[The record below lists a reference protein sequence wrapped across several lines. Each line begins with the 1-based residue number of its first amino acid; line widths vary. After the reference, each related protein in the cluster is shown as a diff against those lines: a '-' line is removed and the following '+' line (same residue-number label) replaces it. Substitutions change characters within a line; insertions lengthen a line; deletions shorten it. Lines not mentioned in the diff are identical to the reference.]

1 MTTSNPTIVDA
12 TELANLRA
20 QLGAIHSRLAQGGP
34 LSGATRHALLEA
46 CEAAIPEL
54 KLLRPPGAVPAPSA
68 LLEVP
73 AWLLRETYAV
83 QHSPNCSKPYLV
95 RLIGPTK
102 GQLDLKPYAWENET
116 KDALGFGVT
125 LAEAAENA
133 RQAQQA
139 TKAALKAGAAAC

>member
-20 QLGAIHSRLAQGGP
+20 QLGAIHCRLAHGGP
-34 LSGATRHALLEA
+34 LSGATIQSILEA
-46 CEAAIPEL
+46 CEATIPEL

-68 LLEVP
+68 QIEVP
-73 AWLLRETYAV
+73 AWLLNEVYAV
-83 QHSPNCSKPYLV
+83 QYSPNCPKPYLV
-95 RLIGPTK
+95 RLIGPGT
-102 GQLDLKPYAWENET
+102 GQLDLKPYAWEIET

-139 TKAALKAGAAAC
+139 AKAALKAGAAAC